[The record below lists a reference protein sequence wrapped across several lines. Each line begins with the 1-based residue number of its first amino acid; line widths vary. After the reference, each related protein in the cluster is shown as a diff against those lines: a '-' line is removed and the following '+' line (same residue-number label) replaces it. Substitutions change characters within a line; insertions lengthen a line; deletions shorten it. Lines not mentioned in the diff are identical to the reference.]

1 MTAIY
6 RAASPE
12 GELILFSRVNLSN
25 TTIPVRLSTSLP
37 ELVFMSVLLFVE
49 FSMVFV
55 VIDVLP
61 VCIQCIVLWHKDMEQ
76 FCFLLAEAFN
86 TIQSRSADTI
96 HNYYI
101 SIGISFKQLDCM
113 INLSNG
119 IFFRSY
125 FSKV

>member
-12 GELILFSRVNLSN
+12 GELILFSRVYFSN
-25 TTIPVRLSTSLP
+25 TTVPVRLSTSLP

-61 VCIQCIVLWHKDMEQ
+61 VCLQCIVLWHKDMEQ
-76 FCFLLAEAFN
+76 FYFLLAEAFN
-86 TIQSRSADTI
+86 TIQSRFADTI

-101 SIGISFKQLDCM
+101 SIGISFKHLDCM

-119 IFFRSY
+119 IFFRSA
-125 FSKV
+125 FLKV